1 MTVNTTPAVISLDRI
16 SVSGAYNYVRNNAM
30 GLTDEWRTLYLL
42 FKICIREI
50 NNTSVL
56 EYDSD

>member
-1 MTVNTTPAVISLDRI
+1 MNTTPAVISLDDI
-16 SVSGAYNYVRNNAM
+16 SVSGAYNSVHNNAM
-30 GLTDEWRTLYLL
+30 GLTDEWRSLYLL

-56 EYDSD
+56 EYYSD